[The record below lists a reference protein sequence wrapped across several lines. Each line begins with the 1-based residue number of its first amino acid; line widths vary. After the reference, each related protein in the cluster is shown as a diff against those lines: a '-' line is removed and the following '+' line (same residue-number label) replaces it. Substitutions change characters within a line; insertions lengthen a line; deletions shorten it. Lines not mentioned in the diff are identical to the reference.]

1 MATEM
6 LQSKILSLKE
16 KRYIST
22 CTHWQ
27 QQSWIWLGQLCR
39 KSTKSTAKSP
49 VHTGDKVE
57 SMFDIRATKS
67 PTFNEFDQVQHVQ
80 LRWQCGLWHGRQSWT
95 SRWQSTFDK
104 RGQSRKSTTF
114 LCRPCRVS
122 TLLPVYTGLYVFV
135 QEVVWLFV
143 RQFGQLCIVDCPMLI
158 NK

>member
-104 RGQSRKSTTF
+104 RRQSRKSTTSTVSSF
-114 LCRPCRVS
+114 DFVASVYRPLCVRSGSRLIICETIWATVHRG
-122 TLLPVYTGLYVFV
+122 LPNVN
-135 QEVVWLFV
+135 Q
-143 RQFGQLCIVDCPMLI
+143 
-158 NK
+158 